1 MNKLNF
7 YGIGPKIGRIALPW
21 FAVTIAVSL
30 LYKPFFSIYRGE
42 SELLFYTGLAML
54 ASGFI
59 LYFSTLPLLL
69 KGIRE
74 TKLVTGGAYYLC
86 RNPLYA
92 AFLLLLL
99 PGTAFMLNS
108 WLILTAPV
116 TGYILFKKNIK
127 NECKE
132 MEEFFGNDYKKYAS
146 ETPELFPLPLKKW
159 FSH

>member
-21 FAVTIAVSL
+21 FAVTIMVSL
-30 LYKPFFSIYRGE
+30 FYKSFFSIFNGE
-42 SELLFYTGLAML
+42 SKILFYIGLAMV

-69 KGIRE
+69 KGIKE
-74 TKLVTGGAYYLC
+74 TRLVTGGAYYLC

-99 PGTAFMLNS
+99 PGTALMLNS
-108 WLILTAPV
+108 WLILSVPV
-116 TGYILFKKNIK
+116 VGYLLFKMNIR
-127 NECKE
+127 NECIE
-132 MEEFFGNDYKKYAS
+132 MEAFFGDEYKKYSAK
-146 ETPELFPLPLKKW
+146 TPELFPFPFKKW
-159 FSH
+159 FR